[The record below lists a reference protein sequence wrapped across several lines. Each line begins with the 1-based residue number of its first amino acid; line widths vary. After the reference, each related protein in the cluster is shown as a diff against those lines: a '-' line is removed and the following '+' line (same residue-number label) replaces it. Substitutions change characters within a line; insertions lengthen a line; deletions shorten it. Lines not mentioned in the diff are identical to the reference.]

1 MPKQKKNPHQTG
13 GFPGQAPTSGNT
25 QVEPTQKQFVNPEM
39 EPLTGRD
46 DNDDNAQQ
54 AVQQLQAQADESN
67 VIFNPPSHNC
77 QFICLLSPHP
87 LQCIFEL
94 V

>member
-1 MPKQKKNPHQTG
+1 
-13 GFPGQAPTSGNT
+13 
-25 QVEPTQKQFVNPEM
+25 M

-67 VIFNPPSHNC
+67 VIFNPPSHNAY
-77 QFICLLSPHP
+77 FHHTPSN
-87 LQCIFEL
+87 
-94 V
+94 VYSN

>member
-1 MPKQKKNPHQTG
+1 
-13 GFPGQAPTSGNT
+13 
-25 QVEPTQKQFVNPEM
+25 M

-77 QFICLLSPHP
+77 QFTWLLSPHP
-87 LQCIFEL
+87 LQCLFEL

>member
-1 MPKQKKNPHQTG
+1 MFWCQNQKKTHQTG

-25 QVEPTQKQFVNPEM
+25 QAEPTQKQFVNPEM

-46 DNDDNAQQ
+46 DNDGNAQQ

-67 VIFNPPSHNC
+67 VILIPHRTTVNLLAYFHHTPSNVY
-77 QFICLLSPHP
+77 SN
-87 LQCIFEL
+87 
-94 V
+94 